1 VAAVEQAGLADQ
13 MSHISTGGGASLEL
27 LEGLVLPGVAALDS
41 KDGPTT
47 PAPKA
52 AAPKAAEPKAAATK
66 AAATKA
72 AAPEAAAP
80 SAAATTAAAP
90 QAAAPKAAAKKGAAV
105 APPSVGFS
113 GVPADFR
120 RPEVNF
126 PSGFPA
132 ATKTQ
137 TSLGLSDARVPGH
150 RDMFGGKQVAV
161 SLALAALLFQ
171 PIAESGMY
179 SMDASGHLNKGSFN
193 NLEVPAMGERKT
205 VPTLE
210 AFFPFKK

>member
-1 VAAVEQAGLADQ
+1 MAAVEQAGLADQ

-47 PAPKA
+47 PAPKV
-52 AAPKAAEPKAAATK
+52 AAPK
-66 AAATKA
+66 
-72 AAPEAAAP
+72 
-80 SAAATTAAAP
+80 
-90 QAAAPKAAAKKGAAV
+90 AAAPKAAAKKGAAV

-113 GVPADFR
+113 GVPGDFR

-137 TSLGLSDARVPGH
+137 TSLGLSDPRVPGH